1 MEKFFLIDID
11 YDIMEGK
18 LYTILF
24 GRMENEKRAVILDP
38 GYEPYFYVLP
48 SNAEKAKKEIEEIL
62 SKEGIGIKRIEIERK
77 NLGGEEKEFL
87 KIRCFLPQDPQKIRD
102 LTKVLEEKRG
112 GSGSVI
118 EEFEY
123 QIGFYRGYLV
133 DKGISCLDWLSIDGE
148 PRNFRFNS
156 EIILEAK
163 KIEKTDRK
171 ELPLRILSFDTE
183 VVEEKRGERQLIM
196 LSVYGEGIQKVI
208 TYKEGKFP
216 DFVEVVK
223 DERELIQRFI
233 KIVKEHDP
241 DVISGFNSDLF
252 DFVVLRERAQKLKVK
267 LDDLSIDGSGIT
279 LSKRARISTARLKGY
294 VHIDIFNFINN
305 ILSPMLQTEVLS
317 LDAVSSE
324 ILGDEKIEM
333 EYSEILS
340 AWKEGRNLEN
350 LARYS
355 LKDAELTYRLSIIL
369 SPQICELT
377 KIVGQSLFD
386 VSRMMYSQLV
396 EWYYTRRA
404 KEMGKI
410 IPNQP
415 RFEDIQERQK
425 ESYIGGY
432 VKEPEAGLHENIA
445 VIDFASLYPSVIST
459 YNISTETLNCD
470 CCKENGHKVPD
481 LPYWFCKR
489 KNGFESTVIKDLLL
503 ERQRIKE
510 EMKKFSPGTIEFNLL
525 NNRQMALKTIANASY
540 GYYAFP
546 ASKWYSKECA
556 ESITSFGRYWIKKI
570 MDEAKSSGFKPIY
583 GDTDSAFVAL
593 DGKSRDSLLSFLERI
608 NSTLPGIMRMEL
620 ENFYI
625 RGIFIPKE
633 IGGGVAKKRYA
644 LIDEKKNLKIRGL
657 EKVRRDWSNLS
668 KETQEGILR
677 LILEKKDVNSAIKL
691 VKENIKKLRELA
703 VDLKNLVVYEQL
715 SKPISEYKLIS
726 PHIGAAK
733 KLFEKGIPVG
743 EGSVIGFVIERGK
756 GSISERAQPI
766 EFASL
771 ANVDTDY
778 YINNQILPASLR
790 ILKVLGVKE
799 EDLKI

>member
-11 YDIMEGK
+11 YDIMGGK

-163 KIEKTDRK
+163 KIEKIDGK

-445 VIDFASLYPSVIST
+445 VIDFASLYPSIIST

-481 LPYWFCKR
+481 LPYWFCNR

-510 EMKKFSPGTIEFNLL
+510 EMKKFSPGTIQFNLL

-644 LIDEKKNLKIRGL
+644 LIDKKKNLKIRGL

-677 LILEKKDVNSAIKL
+677 LILEKKDVNSAIEL
-691 VKENIKKLRELA
+691 VKENIKKLRKLA
-703 VDLKNLVVYEQL
+703 VDLKDLVVYEQL

>member
-11 YDIMEGK
+11 YDTIDGK

-24 GRMENEKRAVILDP
+24 GRMENGKRAVILDP
-38 GYEPYFYVLP
+38 SYEPYFYVLP
-48 SNAEKAKKEIEEIL
+48 ANAEKAKKEIVEIL
-62 SKEGIGIKRIEIERK
+62 SKEGIGIKGIEIERK
-77 NLGGEEKEFL
+77 NSGGEEKEFL

-102 LTKVLEEKRG
+102 LIKVLEGKRG
-112 GSGSVI
+112 GSGSII

-123 QIGFYRGYLV
+123 QIGFYRSYLI
-133 DKGISCLDWLSIDGE
+133 DKGISCLDWLYINGE
-148 PRNFRFNS
+148 QRNLGFNS

-163 KIEKTDRK
+163 KIEKVEGR
-171 ELPLRILSFDTE
+171 ELPLKILSFDTE

-196 LSVYGEGIQKVI
+196 LSLYGEGIQKVI

-223 DERELIQRFI
+223 DEKELIQRFI
-233 KIVKEHDP
+233 NIVKEYDP

-267 LDDLSIDGSGIT
+267 LDDLSIDRSGIT

-294 VHIDIFNFINN
+294 VHIDIFNFVSN
-305 ILSPMLQTEVLS
+305 ILSPMLQTEVLN

-355 LKDAELTYRLSIIL
+355 LKDAELTYRLSLIL

-404 KEMGKI
+404 KEMGRI

-415 RFEDIQERQK
+415 RFEEIQKRQK

-445 VIDFASLYPSVIST
+445 VIDFASLYPSIIST

-481 LPYWFCKR
+481 LPYWFCRR

-510 EMKKFSPGTIEFNLL
+510 EMRKFSPGTIEFNLL

-556 ESITSFGRYWIKKI
+556 ESITSFGRYWIKKV
-570 MDEAKSSGFKPIY
+570 MDEARSSGFRPIY
-583 GDTDSAFVAL
+583 GDTDSAFLAL
-593 DGKSRDSLLSFLERI
+593 DGKSRDSLLSFLEEI
-608 NSTLPGIMRMEL
+608 NSQLPGIMRMEL

-677 LILEKKDVNSAIKL
+677 LILEKKDVESAIKL
-691 VKENIKKLRELA
+691 VKENIKKLRDLA
-703 VDLKNLVVYEQL
+703 VELKDLVVYEQL

-733 KLFEKGIPVG
+733 KLLEKGISVG
-743 EGSVIGFVIERGK
+743 EGSVIGFIIERGK

-771 ANVDTDY
+771 TNVDTDY

-799 EDLKI
+799 EDLQI

>member
-1 MEKFFLIDID
+1 VEKFFLIDID
-11 YDIMEGK
+11 YDTIDGK
-18 LYTILF
+18 LYTVLF
-24 GRMENEKRAVILDP
+24 GRMESGRRAVILDP
-38 GYEPYFYVLP
+38 TYVPYFYVLP
-48 SNAEKAKKEIEEIL
+48 SSTEKAKKEIEEIL
-62 SKEGIGIKRIEIERK
+62 EKEGIGIRGIEIERK

-87 KIRCFLPQDPQKIRD
+87 KIKCFLPQDTQKIRD
-102 LTKVLEEKRG
+102 LIKNLEEKRG

-123 QIGFYRGYLV
+123 QIGFYRSYLV
-133 DKGISCLDWLSIDGE
+133 DKGISCLDWLSIEGE
-148 PRNFRFNS
+148 PKNFEFDS

-163 KIEKTDRK
+163 KIDKTDGK
-171 ELPLRILSFDTE
+171 EFPLKILSFDTE

-196 LSVYGEGIQKVI
+196 LSLYGEGIQKVI

-216 DFVEVVK
+216 DFVDVVK
-223 DERELIQRFI
+223 DEKELIRRFI
-233 KIVKEHDP
+233 EIVKGYDP

-252 DFVVLRERAQKLKVK
+252 DFVVIRERAQKLKVR
-267 LDDLSIDGSGIT
+267 LDDLSIDRSGIT
-279 LSKRARISTARLKGY
+279 LSKRARVSTARLKGY
-294 VHIDIFNFINN
+294 VHIDIFNFVNN
-305 ILSPMLQTEVLS
+305 ILAPMLQTEVLS

-333 EYSEILS
+333 EYSDILS

-355 LKDAELTYRLSIIL
+355 LKDAELTYRLSL
-369 SPQICELT
+369 LLLPQICELT

-396 EWYYTRRA
+396 EWYYTKRG
-404 KEMGKI
+404 KEMGRI

-415 RFEDIQERQK
+415 RFEEIQERQR

-445 VIDFASLYPSVIST
+445 VIDFASLYPSIIST

-470 CCKENGHKVPD
+470 CCKEDGQKVPD

-489 KNGFESTVIKDLLL
+489 KRGFESTVINDLLL
-503 ERQRIKE
+503 ERQRVKE
-510 EMKKFSPGTIEFNLL
+510 EMRRFSPGTVEFNLL

-556 ESITSFGRYWIKKI
+556 ESITSFGRYWIKNV
-570 MDEAKSSGFKPIY
+570 MEEAKSSGFKPIY
-583 GDTDSAFVAL
+583 GDTDSAFLAL
-593 DGKSRDSLLSFLERI
+593 DGKGKESLLSFLEEVNRK
-608 NSTLPGIMRMEL
+608 LPGIMRMEL
-620 ENFYI
+620 ENFYT

-644 LIDEKKNLKIRGL
+644 LIDEKGNLKIRGL

-691 VKENIKKLRELA
+691 VKENIKKLK
-703 VDLKNLVVYEQL
+703 DLEVNLKDLVVYEQL

-733 KLFEKGIPVG
+733 KLLEKGISVG

-766 EFASL
+766 EFANL
-771 ANVDTDY
+771 KNVDTNY

-799 EDLKI
+799 EDLQI

>member
-11 YDIMEGK
+11 YDIIEGK

-24 GRMENEKRAVILDP
+24 GRMENGKRAVILDP
-38 GYEPYFYVLP
+38 DYEPYFYVLP
-48 SNAEKAKKEIEEIL
+48 SNTEKAKREIDEIL
-62 SKEGIGIKRIEIERK
+62 SKEGIGIKGIEIERK
-77 NLGGEEKEFL
+77 NLNGEEKEFL

-102 LTKVLEEKRG
+102 LIKVLEEKRG

-123 QIGFYRGYLV
+123 QIGFYRSYLV

-148 PRNFRFNS
+148 PRNLGFNS

-163 KIEKTDRK
+163 KIEKIDRK
-171 ELPLRILSFDTE
+171 EIPLRILSFDTE

-196 LSVYGEGIQKVI
+196 LSLYGDGIQKVI

-223 DERELIQRFI
+223 DEKELIQRFI
-233 KIVKEHDP
+233 KIVKEYDP

-252 DFVVLRERAQKLKVK
+252 DFVVLRERAQKLKAK
-267 LDDLSIDGSGIT
+267 LDDLSIDRSGVT
-279 LSKRARISTARLKGY
+279 LSKRARVSTARLKGY
-294 VHIDIFNFINN
+294 VHIDIFNFVNN

-355 LKDAELTYRLSIIL
+355 LKDAELTYRLSIL
-369 SPQICELT
+369 LLPQICELT

-404 KEMGKI
+404 KEMGRI

-415 RFEDIQERQK
+415 RFEEIQERQK

-445 VIDFASLYPSVIST
+445 VIDFASLYPSIIST

-489 KNGFESTVIKDLLL
+489 KNGFESTVINELLL
-503 ERQRIKE
+503 ERQRVKE
-510 EMKKFSPGTIEFNLL
+510 EMRKFSPGTVEFNLL
-525 NNRQMALKTIANASY
+525 NKRQMALKTIANASY

-570 MDEAKSSGFKPIY
+570 MDEAKFSGFKPIY
-583 GDTDSAFVAL
+583 GDTDSAFLTL
-593 DGKSRDSLLSFLERI
+593 DGKSKESLLSFLEEI
-608 NSTLPGIMRMEL
+608 NSKLPGIMRMEL
-620 ENFYI
+620 ENFYM

-644 LIDEKKNLKIRGL
+644 LIDEKGNLKIRGL

-691 VKENIKKLRELA
+691 VKENIKRLRDLE
-703 VDLKNLVVYEQL
+703 VDIKDLVVYEQL

-733 KLFEKGIPVG
+733 KLLEKGIPVG

-766 EFASL
+766 EFANL

-799 EDLKI
+799 EDLQI

>member
-11 YDIMEGK
+11 YDTIDGK

-24 GRMENEKRAVILDP
+24 GRMENGRRAVILDP
-38 GYEPYFYVLP
+38 TYEPYFYVLP
-48 SNAEKAKKEIEEIL
+48 SNTEKAKKEIEEIL
-62 SKEGIGIKRIEIERK
+62 EKEGIKIRGIEIERK
-77 NLGGEEKEFL
+77 NLWGEEREFL
-87 KIRCFLPQDPQKIRD
+87 KIKCFLPQDPQKIRD
-102 LTKVLEEKRG
+102 LIKNLEEKRG

-123 QIGFYRGYLV
+123 QMGFYRSYLV
-133 DKGISCLDWLSIDGE
+133 DTGISCLDWILIDGE
-148 PRNFRFNS
+148 PKNFEFNS
-156 EIILEAK
+156 DIILEAK
-163 KIEKTDRK
+163 RMEKVAGA
-171 ELPLRILSFDTE
+171 ELPLKIISFDTE

-196 LSVYGEGIQKVI
+196 LSLYGEGIQKVI

-216 DFVEVVK
+216 DFVEIVK
-223 DERELIQRFI
+223 DEKELIKRFI
-233 KIVKEHDP
+233 DTVKEYDP

-252 DFVVLRERAQKLKVK
+252 DFVVIRERAQKLKVK
-267 LDDLSIDGSGIT
+267 LDDLSIDRSGIT

-305 ILSPMLQTEVLS
+305 ILAPMLQTEVLS

-350 LARYS
+350 LAKYS
-355 LKDAELTYRLSIIL
+355 LKDAELTYRLSL
-369 SPQICELT
+369 LLLPQICELT

-396 EWYYTRRA
+396 EWYYTKKA
-404 KEMGKI
+404 KEMGRV

-415 RFEDIQERQK
+415 RFEEIQERQK

-445 VIDFASLYPSVIST
+445 VIDFASLYPSIIST

-470 CCKENGHKVPD
+470 CCKEDGHKVPD

-489 KNGFESTVIKDLLL
+489 KKGFESTVINELLL
-503 ERQRIKE
+503 ERQKVKE
-510 EMKKFSPGTIEFNLL
+510 EMKRFPSGTLEFNLL

-556 ESITSFGRYWIKKI
+556 ESITSFGRYWIKRV
-570 MDEAKSSGFKPIY
+570 MDEAKSYGFEPIY
-583 GDTDSAFVAL
+583 GDTDSAFLAL
-593 DGKSRDSLLSFLERI
+593 DGKNKDSLLTFLEEV
-608 NSTLPGIMRMEL
+608 NKKLPGIMRMEL

-644 LIDEKKNLKIRGL
+644 LIDEKGNLKIRGL

-677 LILEKKDVNSAIKL
+677 LILEKKDVDSAVKL
-691 VKENIKKLRELA
+691 VKENIRKLKKLE
-703 VDLKNLVVYEQL
+703 VDLKDLVVYEQL

-733 KLFEKGIPVG
+733 KLLEKGIPVG
-743 EGSVIGFVIERGK
+743 EGSVIGFVIEKGR

-766 EFASL
+766 EFANL
-771 ANVDTDY
+771 QNVDTDY

-790 ILKVLGVKE
+790 ILKVLGIKE
-799 EDLKI
+799 EDLQF

>member
-48 SNAEKAKKEIEEIL
+48 SNAEKAKKEIAEIL
-62 SKEGIGIKRIEIERK
+62 SKEVIGIKRIEIERK

-163 KIEKTDRK
+163 KIEKTDGK

-415 RFEDIQERQK
+415 RFEDIQERQR

-445 VIDFASLYPSVIST
+445 VIDFASLYPSIIST

-583 GDTDSAFVAL
+583 GNTDSAFVAL
-593 DGKSRDSLLSFLERI
+593 DGKSRDSLLYFLERI

-644 LIDEKKNLKIRGL
+644 LIDDKKNLKIRGL

-691 VKENIKKLRELA
+691 VKENIKKLRESA
-703 VDLKNLVVYEQL
+703 VDLKDLVVYEQL

-771 ANVDTDY
+771 ANVDIDY
-778 YINNQILPASLR
+778 YITNQILPASLR

>member
-11 YDIMEGK
+11 YDTIEGR

-24 GRMENEKRAVILDP
+24 GRMENGRRAVILDP
-38 GYEPYFYVLP
+38 NYEPYFYVLP
-48 SNAEKAKKEIEEIL
+48 SNTEKAKKEIEKIL
-62 SKEGIGIKRIEIERK
+62 DKEGIGIRGIEIEKK

-87 KIRCFLPQDPQKIRD
+87 KIKCFLPQDPQKIRD
-102 LTKVLEEKRG
+102 LIKNLEEKRG

-123 QIGFYRGYLV
+123 QIGFYRSYLV
-133 DKGISCLDWLSIDGE
+133 DKGISCLDWLSIEGE
-148 PRNFRFNS
+148 PKKFEFDS

-163 KIEKTDRK
+163 NIDKTEGK
-171 ELPLRILSFDTE
+171 EFPLKILSFDTE

-196 LSVYGEGIQKVI
+196 LSLYGEGIQKVI

-216 DFVEVVK
+216 DFVDVVK
-223 DERELIQRFI
+223 DEKELIRRFI
-233 KIVKEHDP
+233 EIVKGYDP

-252 DFVVLRERAQKLKVK
+252 DFVVLRERAQKLKVR
-267 LDDLSIDGSGIT
+267 LDDLSIDRSGIT
-279 LSKRARISTARLKGY
+279 LSKRARVSTARLKGY
-294 VHIDIFNFINN
+294 VHIDIFNFVNN
-305 ILSPMLQTEVLS
+305 ILAPMLQTEVLS

-333 EYSEILS
+333 EYSDILS

-355 LKDAELTYRLSIIL
+355 LKDAELTYRLSL
-369 SPQICELT
+369 LLLPQICELT

-396 EWYYTRRA
+396 EWYYTKRG
-404 KEMGKI
+404 KEMGRI

-415 RFEDIQERQK
+415 RFEEIQERQR

-445 VIDFASLYPSVIST
+445 VIDFASLYPSIIST

-470 CCKENGHKVPD
+470 CCKEDGQKVPD

-489 KNGFESTVIKDLLL
+489 KRGFESTVINDLLL
-503 ERQRIKE
+503 ERQRVKE
-510 EMKKFSPGTIEFNLL
+510 EMKRFPPGTVEFNLL

-556 ESITSFGRYWIKKI
+556 ESITSYGRYWIKKV
-570 MDEAKSSGFKPIY
+570 MDEAKSSGFRPIY
-583 GDTDSAFVAL
+583 GDTDSAFL
-593 DGKSRDSLLSFLERI
+593 SLNGKDKESLLSFLEEI
-608 NSTLPGIMRMEL
+608 NRKLPGIMRMEL
-620 ENFYI
+620 ENFYT

-644 LIDEKKNLKIRGL
+644 LIDEKGNLKIRGL

-668 KETQEGILR
+668 KETQEGILK

-691 VKENIKKLRELA
+691 VKENIKKLKDLE
-703 VDLKNLVVYEQL
+703 VDLKDLVVYEQL

-733 KLFEKGIPVG
+733 KLLEKGVSVG

-766 EFASL
+766 EFANL
-771 ANVDTDY
+771 KNVDTDY

-799 EDLKI
+799 EDLQI

>member
-1 MEKFFLIDID
+1 VEKFFLIDID
-11 YDIMEGK
+11 YDTIDGK
-18 LYTILF
+18 LYTVLF
-24 GRMENEKRAVILDP
+24 GRMESGRRAVILDP
-38 GYEPYFYVLP
+38 TYVPYFYVLP
-48 SNAEKAKKEIEEIL
+48 SSTEKAKKEIEEIL
-62 SKEGIGIKRIEIERK
+62 EKEGIGIRGIEIERK

-87 KIRCFLPQDPQKIRD
+87 KIKCFLPQDTQKIRD
-102 LTKVLEEKRG
+102 LIKNLEEKRG

-123 QIGFYRGYLV
+123 QIGFYRSYLV
-133 DKGISCLDWLSIDGE
+133 DKGISCLDWLSIEGE
-148 PRNFRFNS
+148 PKNFEFDS

-163 KIEKTDRK
+163 KIDKTDGK
-171 ELPLRILSFDTE
+171 EFPLKILSFDTE

-196 LSVYGEGIQKVI
+196 LSLYGEGIQKVI

-216 DFVEVVK
+216 DFVDVVK
-223 DERELIQRFI
+223 DEKELIRRFI
-233 KIVKEHDP
+233 EIVKGYDP

-252 DFVVLRERAQKLKVK
+252 DFVVIRERAQKLKVR
-267 LDDLSIDGSGIT
+267 LDDLSIDRSGIT
-279 LSKRARISTARLKGY
+279 LSKRARVSTARLKGY
-294 VHIDIFNFINN
+294 VHIDIFNFVNN
-305 ILSPMLQTEVLS
+305 ILAPMLQTEVLS

-333 EYSEILS
+333 EYSDILS

-355 LKDAELTYRLSIIL
+355 LKDAELTYRLSFL
-369 SPQICELT
+369 LLPQICELT

-396 EWYYTRRA
+396 EWYYTKRG
-404 KEMGKI
+404 KEMGRI

-415 RFEDIQERQK
+415 RFEEIQERQR

-445 VIDFASLYPSVIST
+445 VIDFASLYPSIIST

-470 CCKENGHKVPD
+470 CCKEDGQKVPD

-489 KNGFESTVIKDLLL
+489 KRGFESTVINDLLL
-503 ERQRIKE
+503 ERQRVKE
-510 EMKKFSPGTIEFNLL
+510 EMRRFSPGTVEFNLL

-556 ESITSFGRYWIKKI
+556 ESITSFGRYWIKNV

-583 GDTDSAFVAL
+583 GDTDSAFLAL
-593 DGKSRDSLLSFLERI
+593 DGKGKESLLSFLEEVNRK
-608 NSTLPGIMRMEL
+608 LPGIMRMEL
-620 ENFYI
+620 ENFYT

-644 LIDEKKNLKIRGL
+644 LIDEKGNLKIRGL

-691 VKENIKKLRELA
+691 VKENIKKLK
-703 VDLKNLVVYEQL
+703 DLEVNLKDLVVYEQL

-733 KLFEKGIPVG
+733 KLLEKGISVG

-766 EFASL
+766 EFANL
-771 ANVDTDY
+771 KNVDTNY

-799 EDLKI
+799 EDLQI

>member
-11 YDIMEGK
+11 YDTIEGK

-24 GRMENEKRAVILDP
+24 GRMENGKRAVILDP
-38 GYEPYFYVLP
+38 DYEPYFYVLP
-48 SNAEKAKKEIEEIL
+48 SNTEKAKREIDEIL
-62 SKEGIGIKRIEIERK
+62 SKEGIGIKGIEIERK
-77 NLGGEEKEFL
+77 NFSGEEKEFL

-102 LTKVLEEKRG
+102 LIKVLEEKRG

-123 QIGFYRGYLV
+123 QIGFYRSYLV

-148 PRNFRFNS
+148 PRNLGFNS

-163 KIEKTDRK
+163 KIEKTDGK
-171 ELPLRILSFDTE
+171 EIPLRILSFDTE

-196 LSVYGEGIQKVI
+196 LSLYGEEIQKVI

-223 DERELIQRFI
+223 DEKELIQRFI
-233 KIVKEHDP
+233 KIVKEYDP

-267 LDDLSIDGSGIT
+267 LDDLSIDRSGVT
-279 LSKRARISTARLKGY
+279 LSKRARVSTARLKGY
-294 VHIDIFNFINN
+294 VHIDIFNFVNN
-305 ILSPMLQTEVLS
+305 ILSPLLQTEVLS

-355 LKDAELTYRLSIIL
+355 LKDAELTYRLSIL
-369 SPQICELT
+369 LLPQICELT

-404 KEMGKI
+404 KEMGRI

-415 RFEDIQERQK
+415 RFEEIQERQK

-445 VIDFASLYPSVIST
+445 VIDFASLYPSIIST

-489 KNGFESTVIKDLLL
+489 KNGFESTVINELLL
-503 ERQRIKE
+503 ERQRVKE
-510 EMKKFSPGTIEFNLL
+510 EMRKFSSGTVEFNLL

-570 MDEAKSSGFKPIY
+570 MDEAKSSGFRPIY
-583 GDTDSAFVAL
+583 GDTDSAFLAL
-593 DGKSRDSLLSFLERI
+593 DGKSKESLLSFLEEI
-608 NSTLPGIMRMEL
+608 NSKLPGIMRMEL
-620 ENFYI
+620 ENFYM

-644 LIDEKKNLKIRGL
+644 LIDEKGNLKIRGL

-691 VKENIKKLRELA
+691 VKENIKRLRELE
-703 VDLKNLVVYEQL
+703 VDIKDLVVYEQL

-733 KLFEKGIPVG
+733 KLLEKGIPVG

-766 EFASL
+766 ELANL

-799 EDLKI
+799 EDLQV

>member
-1 MEKFFLIDID
+1 MRKFFLIDID
-11 YDIMEGK
+11 YETIEGK
-18 LYTILF
+18 LYTILY
-24 GRMENEKRAVILDP
+24 GRLEDGKRAVILDP
-38 GYEPYFYVLP
+38 NYEPYFYVLP
-48 SNAEKAKKEIEEIL
+48 SDTKRAKNEIEEIL
-62 SKEGIGIKRIEIERK
+62 KKEGIEIRGIEIERK
-77 NLGGEEKEFL
+77 NLSGEEREFL
-87 KIRCFLPQDPQKIRD
+87 KIRCFLPQDTQKIRD
-102 LTKVLEEKRG
+102 LIKVLEEKRG

-123 QIGFYRGYLV
+123 QIGFYRSYLV
-133 DKGISCLDWLSIDGE
+133 DNSISCLEWLLVDGE
-148 PRNFRFNS
+148 PRNFGFNA
-156 EIILEAK
+156 EAILEAK
-163 KIEKTDRK
+163 KIEKSDGKTISLK
-171 ELPLRILSFDTE
+171 ILSFDTE

-196 LSVYGEGIQKVI
+196 LSLYGENLQKVI
-208 TYKEGKFP
+208 TYREGKFP

-223 DERELIQRFI
+223 DEKELIKRFI
-233 KIVKEHDP
+233 EIVRDYDP

-267 LDDLSIDGSGIT
+267 LDDLSIDRSGIT
-279 LSKRARISTARLKGY
+279 LSKRGRVSTARLKGY
-294 VHIDIFNFINN
+294 VHIDIFNFVNN
-305 ILSPMLQTEVLS
+305 ILAPMLQTEVLS

-340 AWKEGRNLEN
+340 AWKEGRNLET
-350 LARYS
+350 LAKYS
-355 LKDAELTYRLSIIL
+355 LKDSELTYRLSL
-369 SPQICELT
+369 VLLPQICELT

-396 EWYYTRRA
+396 EWYYTKRG
-404 KEMGKI
+404 KGMGRI

-415 RFEDIQERQK
+415 RFEEIQERQK

-432 VKEPEAGLHENIA
+432 VKEPEAGVHENIA
-445 VIDFASLYPSVIST
+445 VIDFASLYPSIIST

-470 CCKENGHKVPD
+470 CCKEDGNKVPD

-489 KNGFESTVIKDLLL
+489 REGFESNVIKDLLS
-503 ERQRIKE
+503 ERQRVKR
-510 EMKKFSPGTIEFNLL
+510 EMKKFEPGTLEFNLL

-556 ESITSFGRYWIKKI
+556 ESITSFGRYWIKKV
-570 MDEAKSSGFKPIY
+570 MDEAKSAGFKPIY
-583 GDTDSAFVAL
+583 GDTDSAFLGL
-593 DGKSRDSLLSFLERI
+593 DGKSKEALISFLEEI
-608 NSTLPGIMRMEL
+608 NEKLPGIMRMEL
-620 ENFYI
+620 ENFYR

-644 LIDEKKNLKIRGL
+644 LIDERGNLKIRGL

-668 KETQEGILR
+668 KKTQEGILK
-677 LILEKKDVNSAIKL
+677 LILEKKDVKGAIEL
-691 VKENIKKLRELA
+691 VKESIKKLKELK
-703 VDLKNLVVYEQL
+703 VELKDLVVYEQI

-733 KLFEKGIPVG
+733 KLLEKGIPVG
-743 EGSVIGFVIERGK
+743 EGSVIGFVIEKGRGA
-756 GSISERAQPI
+756 ISERAQPI
-766 EFASL
+766 EFAKL
-771 ANVDTDY
+771 ENVDTEY
-778 YINNQILPASLR
+778 YINNQIIPSSLR

-799 EDLKI
+799 EEISG